1 MKMKYSAQQGF
12 TLIEITMV
20 LFILGLLMASFL
32 DPLAVRVEQE
42 ERNKTQIQLDVI
54 EEILYG
60 YVLQNHALPCP
71 DCSDNITNDCNIV
84 DTNDPND
91 INDGEEDILANTC
104 ATEVGNLPW
113 ATLGVKGTD
122 EWDNEFT
129 YRVDDL
135 FADATDGTLY
145 NAGPPVV
152 QEDCENISATQN
164 VSFSLC
170 SDGDIEIFSSDDAVI
185 AALVP
190 NPNDP
195 GDVATDIPAVV
206 VSHGKNWATAAS
218 DDEVQ
223 NTDTNIYYVDKS
235 YSQEDGEEYD
245 DLMIWISPHI
255 LRTMTVKA
263 GILP

>member
-1 MKMKYSAQQGF
+1 
-12 TLIEITMV
+12 
-20 LFILGLLMASFL
+20 MASFL
-32 DPLAVRVEQE
+32 DPLAIRVEQE
-42 ERNKTQIQLDVI
+42 ERNKTQIQLDII

-113 ATLGVKGTD
+113 ATLGVKGSD
-122 EWDNEFT
+122 EWDNNFT
-129 YRVDDL
+129 YHVDDV
-135 FADATDGTLY
+135 FADATDGTLLQ
-145 NAGPPVV
+145 AG
-152 QEDCENISATQN
+152 CAGTSATLN

-170 SDGDIEIFSSDDAVI
+170 SDGDIVVWNMEDNTDPNFEI
-185 AALVP
+185 
-190 NPNDP
+190 
-195 GDVATDIPAVV
+195 VATGIPAIVI
-206 VSHGKNWATAAS
+206 SEGKNWASSTSA
-218 DDEVQ
+218 DEAE
-223 NTDTNIYYVDKS
+223 NTNGDVTFVDKD
-235 YSQEDGEEYD
+235 YTQTAGAEFD
-245 DLMIWISPHI
+245 DLLIWISPHI